1 MLSIISI
8 DDYQKLCNLDVL
20 GVQDIPKAHE
30 ETVHTNFKEQLKQS
44 DEGWYKTGLTWK
56 QSKENIQNNE
66 AVNLSSL
73 QNLIVKLQISPDV

>member
-1 MLSIISI
+1 MLSRISI
-8 DDYQKLCNLDVL
+8 DDYQKPCNLDVL

-56 QSKENIQNNE
+56 QSKENIL
-66 AVNLSSL
+66 NLSSL

>member
-1 MLSIISI
+1 MLSRISI

-56 QSKENIQNNE
+56 QSKENIL
-66 AVNLSSL
+66 NLSSL